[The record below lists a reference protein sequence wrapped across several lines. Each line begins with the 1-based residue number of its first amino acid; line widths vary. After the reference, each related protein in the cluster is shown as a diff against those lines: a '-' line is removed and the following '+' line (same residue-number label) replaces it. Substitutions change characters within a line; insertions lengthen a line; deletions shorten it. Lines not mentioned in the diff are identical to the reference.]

1 MESNRHTAYDKLFYK
16 VATNSFSL
24 DYLDEIQAFYPPYL
38 GNEVYDQIKSGCD
51 SLRSTMY
58 FVNNMPDKSL
68 EIDLDLL
75 KNTSDDSSYY
85 TVVGR
90 AAKTS
95 EELGRTDEVVNFAV
109 QFLKNQEDNW
119 SGKLPVL
126 AWYVKYYP
134 TGEEGSFIG
143 FEQLLSDIVEAM
155 GANVNPLL
163 SFIDRVNYL
172 YGEFLR
178 ASKDL
183 RAFQVTY
190 KKAPLEEKNKVLSD
204 YLEKET
210 VEFYRNTV
218 IEHHKNW

>member
-1 MESNRHTAYDKLFYK
+1 METNRHTAYDQLFYK
-16 VATNSFSL
+16 VATNKFSL
-24 DYLDEIQAFYPPYL
+24 DYLDEIHAFYPQYL
-38 GNEVYDQIKSGCD
+38 GTEVYDKIKFDCD

-58 FVNNMPDKSL
+58 FVNNMDDESL

-75 KNTSDDSSYY
+75 KNNSDDSSYY

-90 AAKTS
+90 ATNTS
-95 EELGRTDEVVNFAV
+95 VALGRTDEVVNFAV
-109 QFLKNQEDNW
+109 QFLKNEENNW

-126 AWYVKYYP
+126 AWYVKRYP
-134 TGEEGSFIG
+134 TGEDGSFIG
-143 FEQLLSDIVEAM
+143 FEQMLSVLVARM
-155 GANVNPLL
+155 GADVDPLL

-178 ASKDL
+178 AGKDL
-183 RAFQVTY
+183 HAFQVTY
-190 KKAPLEEKNKVLSD
+190 RKAPLEEKNKVLND
-204 YLEKET
+204 YLERET